1 MLPAC
6 AHAGGAPAAS
16 AAGAAEGW
24 LVLGVGVVMETF
36 TGAWVA
42 ALCDEIADLVV
53 DRPAAGVA
61 AARKVATTIRARLGL
76 PAHRPLRK

>member
-6 AHAGGAPAAS
+6 AHAGGAPAT
-16 AAGAAEGW
+16 GAADPGGW
-24 LVLGVGVVMETF
+24 LVLGVVMETF